1 MWHPS
6 FVQQWRETGGIG
18 QELSWGFKTHW
29 PYGPPVRG
37 SLPCTLDS
45 PCSGIWFS
53 NPGQWVRYS
62 GCRRRQEAEQMISTS
77 QAICG
82 TWASSSRQCF
92 SCKGGSPY
100 WHPTGLPALWA
111 FLSVPGWEGEE
122 SCWSGPVQKVL
133 LGKMDINRHAWKVE
147 CVFCCGRVQ
156 VEPQI
161 IDFLKIALQTTLGL
175 EPGGRYALQL
185 NNVWRE
191 VYHDQCS
198 PFLFSVISSGEP
210 LGENWQG
217 SGTYFA
223 VLLFLGNLEG

>member
-92 SCKGGSPY
+92 SCKGGSTY

-161 IDFLKIALQTTLGL
+161 IDFLKIVLQTTL
-175 EPGGRYALQL
+175 
-185 NNVWRE
+185 VW
-191 VYHDQCS
+191 
-198 PFLFSVISSGEP
+198 
-210 LGENWQG
+210 
-217 SGTYFA
+217 
-223 VLLFLGNLEG
+223 NLEEDTHFSWTTYEGKFITTSALLSSSLWSPPVNLLVKTDRAVGPILQFCCF